1 MAALIDP
8 PSWPAHGTLFAH
20 LVSDSSLE
28 ELHAVATV
36 AGLHPRA
43 FDRDHYDVPA
53 AKVDA
58 AVAAGAKQVSARELV
73 RALGASGLRL
83 NKRTAA
89 DRRAASRRVAL
100 QQFPLR
106 TPEGLM
112 VAADLLQRWSEP
124 HRTYHDIEH
133 LLHCLNSLSVLET
146 ESLLE
151 TEGHQAPRTVR
162 LAAWFHDAI
171 HTGAA
176 AAPGEDER
184 ASAALAE
191 ELLPGLV
198 EFDEVAEV
206 ASLVRVTIDHAPAAD
221 DINGGL
227 LSDADLSILGSDPDD
242 YRRYLRRVRR
252 EYGDVPADEFRKGR
266 RAVVESLLTQDPL
279 YATETGRRLWEGR
292 ARTNLAAELEPG
304 GIWG

>member
-28 ELHAVATV
+28 ELHAVAAA

-53 AKVDA
+53 ARVDDV
-58 AVAAGAKQVSARELV
+58 VAAGGTQVSARELV
-73 RALGASGLRL
+73 RALGSSGLRL

-89 DRRAASRRVAL
+89 DRQAASRRTAL

-106 TPEGLM
+106 TAEGLM

-124 HRTYHDIEH
+124 HRSYHDVEH
-133 LLHCLNSLSVLET
+133 LLHCLESL
-146 ESLLE
+146 SLLE
-151 TEGHQAPRTVR
+151 TKGHQVPRTVR

-176 AAPGEDER
+176 AAPGDDER

-221 DINGGL
+221 DVNGGL

-252 EYGDVPADEFRKGR
+252 EYGDVPADEFRAGR
-266 RAVVESLLTQDPL
+266 RAVVESLLTKDPL
-279 YATETGRRLWEGR
+279 YATETGRQLWEER
-292 ARTNLAAELEPG
+292 ARANLAAELEPG

>member
-28 ELHAVATV
+28 ELHAVAAM

-58 AVAAGAKQVSARELV
+58 AIAAGARPVSARELV

-89 DRRAASRRVAL
+89 DRRAASRRAAL

-124 HRTYHDIEH
+124 HRAYHDVEH
-133 LLHCLNSLSVLET
+133 LLHCLESLSVLET
-146 ESLLE
+146 E
-151 TEGHQAPRTVR
+151 GHQVPRTVR

-176 AAPGEDER
+176 AAPGDDER

-206 ASLVRVTIDHAPAAD
+206 ASLVRVTIDHAPTAED
-221 DINGGL
+221 VNGGL

-252 EYGDVPADEFRKGR
+252 EYGDVPANDFRKGR
-266 RAVVESLLTQDPL
+266 RAVVESLLAQDPL
-279 YATETGRRLWEGR
+279 YATETGRQLWEAS